1 LSGFSAANVVNALDY
16 DFMPFV
22 NESGTVRE
30 PNDQLITNYIAGY
43 KALVNEIKQ
52 KVPTLDENAGQ
63 ADVLAALEDLDPEI
77 MMSVNQKMAEIYSDL
92 CSGKPSKTT
101 IMALPP
107 RIRNIFFAWLQ
118 GEVMDPEVV
127 TGGGKKQESTQPR

>member
-22 NESGTVRE
+22 NESGTIQE
-30 PNDQLITNYIAGY
+30 PNDHLITGYIAGY
-43 KALVNEIKQ
+43 KSLMNEVKE
-52 KVPTLDENAGQ
+52 KVPTLGEDASQ

-77 MMSVNQKMAEIYSDL
+77 MMSVNQKMAQIYADL
-92 CSGKPSKTT
+92 CQGKPSKQT

-127 TGGGKKQESTQPR
+127 TGGGKQQASTQAR